1 MGAYCTSGQLHRLLR
16 SACRRFAWSPRW
28 RAGPGSLPGVAVLSS
43 GRGSVTTYTL
53 EWNRAGAVHE
63 VQMCNGLTDRDIV
76 RRLIGAI
83 ETNGPVTIH
92 AVKRERSAQ
101 ETPADLVGALQDKV
115 HTDAGPFRAGQSV
128 KETEVCPH
136 GIRAPHECKECADSL
151 VIPDG
156 WCPIC
161 GGKDG
166 EHKSGCEDGSE
177 HF

>member
-1 MGAYCTSGQLHRLLR
+1 MSRNEEYLRRARLVDRAIRVKQSASHALKRLEQQTSPPQWLVASLR
-16 SACRRFAWSPRW
+16 GILENADPLPADLKQW
-28 RAGPGSLPGVAVLSS
+28 R
-43 GRGSVTTYTL
+43 
-53 EWNRAGAVHE
+53 
-63 VQMCNGLTDRDIV
+63 D
-76 RRLIGAI
+76 
-83 ETNGPVTIH
+83 
-92 AVKRERSAQ
+92 SAQ

-166 EHKSGCEDGSE
+166 EHKSGCQDGSE